1 MTWLSNVFA
10 SRAKQPRPN
19 RPLRFEALEPR
30 VVMSAAGLVDVG
42 TQPDGGLSGKI
53 TYIHG
58 GHGYTTFMGPN
69 PDFWSF
75 QRGAT
80 NGMVEDLGNQEQ
92 MTALADY
99 LFRAGATVVPMR
111 PIGYQPAQ
119 YVLDNDDVGVTFSG
133 AWSNSSS
140 ATYFGSAGDVPYR
153 YAATALTET
162 AYARYR
168 PTIAAAGFYP
178 VYAWTLAGSD
188 RASDQLYRVNHSGG
202 ITEVT
207 VNHRRVGGGLVY
219 LGAYYFE
226 AGSSG
231 YVDVSNRSSET
242 GRVAIADM
250 IRFGNGMGDIDRG
263 QGISGKTREDEP
275 ALYWIKWHV
284 DRSQGIATSE
294 YSSGGDDED
303 ATVAASP
310 KYAEF
315 MNRQQ
320 DGSLSDRLLISF
332 HSNAGGGRG
341 VTVLHNTNAGGTTPN
356 QLMLAQ
362 TLGTEINADMVAQ
375 NGQFENNWNNRGS
388 NVTYQATFNYGEL
401 NNAYINNEFD
411 ATIIEVAFHDNLL
424 DAQLMRDPKVRDALA
439 RSTYQGMVK
448 YFRAV
453 DGNTTPLTM
462 LPGQVT
468 QVRAE
473 AVADGSA
480 TITWSIPAANSY
492 NGDAPIG
499 YRIYGST
506 NGYGFDGGTYVAGG
520 ATTAFTMTGL
530 DPAAGAYFFKVVAVN
545 GGGEGAASEVV
556 AVNPKVAP
564 VDKKVLIVNGFD
576 RFDRTGN
583 PTQTYNG
590 STIDRVR
597 PRYNNSFD
605 YAVQVASALRANA
618 PGLTVS
624 TTSNEFV
631 VNGAVNLT
639 DYDAV
644 FWILGEESTANKT
657 FDATEQ
663 AKVSAYL
670 ASGGKLFLSGSEIG
684 WDLDASGNGA
694 SFYNNVLKADYVAD
708 DANTY
713 NAAGAAGS
721 IFAGLSVTFDNGAQF
736 YNVEFPDRISPLGG
750 ATSAL
755 TYATGGSAGI
765 QFTDAGAGAQL
776 VMLAFPFETI
786 TSAATRNSVMAR
798 VIDYFSLLMP
808 PEPVADFDGDGFVGG
823 ADFLA
828 WQRGFGSATPVLAD
842 GDANGDGAV
851 DAADLAAWQTQFGGP
866 SPGVAAGAT
875 DAAVAELL
883 ASEEAASATISTG
896 DLNAIAGFGANVAE
910 TLTTR
915 RAGRSPSDGRR
926 HSTDEPNSRTATL
939 AAHRLWSSPRRAE
952 VSAWVVLAGG
962 DAKCEEAATAA
973 AFEQLD
979 REFSASRH

>member
-1 MTWLSNVFA
+1 MGSKRISGT
-10 SRAKQPRPN
+10 RAR
-19 RPLRFEALEPR
+19 RLTLEPLESR
-30 VVMSAAGLVDVG
+30 VALSAAGLVDVG

-53 TYIHG
+53 TYIMG
-58 GHGYTTFMGPN
+58 GHGYTTFMGPS

-92 MTALADY
+92 MTALSDY

-111 PIGYQPAQ
+111 PIGHQPAE
-119 YVLDNDDVGVTFSG
+119 YVLDNDDVGVTFNG
-133 AWSNSSS
+133 AWNNSSS
-140 ATYFGSAGDVPYR
+140 GTYFGSAGDVPYR
-153 YAATALTET
+153 YASTSLTET

-168 PTIAAAGFYP
+168 PTITTAGFYP

-207 VNHRRVGGGLVY
+207 INHRRVGGGLVY
-219 LGAYYFE
+219 LGTYHFE
-226 AGSSG
+226 AGDSG
-231 YVDVSNRSSET
+231 YVDISNRSSEA
-242 GRVAIADM
+242 GRVVIADM

-284 DRSQGIATSE
+284 DRSQGIPTSE

-310 KYAEF
+310 KYAEY

-320 DGSLSDRLLISF
+320 DGALSDRLLISF

-375 NGQFENNWNNRGS
+375 NGQFENTWNNRGS
-388 NVTYQATFNYGEL
+388 NITYQAAFNYGEL

-411 ATIIEVAFHDNLL
+411 ATIVEVAFHDNLQ

-462 LPGQVT
+462 LAGQVT
-468 QVRAE
+468 QIRAE

-480 TITWSIPAANSY
+480 KITWNVPAANSY
-492 NGDAPIG
+492 NGDAPTG

-520 ATTAFTMTGL
+520 GTTTFTMTGL
-530 DPAAGAYFFKVVAVN
+530 DPAEGAYFFKVVAVN
-545 GGGEGAASEVV
+545 AGGEGAASEVA
-556 AVNPKVAP
+556 AVNPKAAP
-564 VDKKVLIVNGFD
+564 NGKKVLVVNGFD

-605 YAVQVASALRANA
+605 YSVQVAAALEAGA
-618 PGLTVS
+618 PGVAVA

-631 VNGAVNLT
+631 VSGSVNLA

-644 FWILGEESTANKT
+644 FWILGEESTGSKT

-670 ASGGKLFLSGSEIG
+670 AAGGKLFLSGSEIG
-684 WDLDASGNGA
+684 WDLDASGNGV
-694 SFYNNVLKADYVAD
+694 SFYNSVLKADYVAD

-713 NAAGAAGS
+713 SATGVAGS
-721 IFAGLSVTFDNGAQF
+721 IFSGVSVTFDNGAQF
-736 YNVEFPDRISPLGG
+736 YNVDYPDRIAPLGG
-750 ATSAL
+750 ATAAL
-755 TYATGGSAGI
+755 NYGTGGAAAI
-765 QFTDAGAGAQL
+765 QHTDGGTGAQL

-786 TSAATRNSVMAR
+786 TTAATRNTVMAR
-798 VIDYFSLLMP
+798 VIDYFSLLAP
-808 PEPVADFDGDGFVGG
+808 PEPVADFTADGFVDG
-823 ADFLA
+823 ADFLV
-828 WQRGFGSATPVLAD
+828 WQRGFGSANPALAD
-842 GDANGDGAV
+842 GDANADGAV
-851 DAADLAAWQTQFGGP
+851 DATDLAAWQTQFGGP
-866 SPGVAAGAT
+866 SP
-875 DAAVAELL
+875 
-883 ASEEAASATISTG
+883 ASSEAASAVAVAVASPLASQELAPTMLATR
-896 DLNAIAGFGANVAE
+896 DLNALAGYRAAVDATSSQTSSNRALSE
-910 TLTTR
+910 AKR
-915 RAGRSPSDGRR
+915 R
-926 HSTDEPNSRTATL
+926 STDAPSAPANPPIEPHWSILKRQKTPSKAESAADAQDREKTA
-939 AAHRLWSSPRRAE
+939 
-952 VSAWVVLAGG
+952 SAL
-962 DAKCEEAATAA
+962 
-973 AFEQLD
+973 AFE
-979 REFSASRH
+979 EFGVDLAKLLQ

>member
-1 MTWLSNVFA
+1 MAEKKYVGTRTRGLSVESLE
-10 SRAKQPRPN
+10 SRV
-19 RPLRFEALEPR
+19 AL
-30 VVMSAAGLVDVG
+30 SAAGLVDVG
-42 TQPDGGLSGKI
+42 AQPDGGLSGKI

-99 LFRAGATVVPMR
+99 LYRAGATVVPMR
-111 PIGYQPAQ
+111 PIGHQPAQ

-133 AWSNSSS
+133 AWNNSSS
-140 ATYFGSAGDVPYR
+140 ATYFGSAGDVPYK
-153 YAATALTET
+153 YASTSLTET

-168 PTIAAAGFYP
+168 PTIATAGFYP

-219 LGAYYFE
+219 LGTYHFE

-250 IRFGNGMGDIDRG
+250 IRFGNGMGDINRG

-310 KYAEF
+310 KYAEY

-375 NGQFENNWNNRGS
+375 NGQFEHNWNNRGS
-388 NVTYQATFNYGEL
+388 NITYQASFNYGEL

-411 ATIIEVAFHDNLL
+411 ATIVEVAFHDNSL
-424 DAQLMRDPKVRDALA
+424 DAELMRDPKVRDALA

-453 DGNTTPLTM
+453 DGNATPLTM
-462 LPGQVT
+462 LPGKVT

-473 AVADGSA
+473 TIATGSA
-480 TITWSIPAANSY
+480 KITWTAPAANSY
-492 NGDAPIG
+492 NGDAPTG

-520 ATTAFTMTGL
+520 GTLSFTMDGL
-530 DPAAGAYFFKVVAVN
+530 DPAEGAYFFKVVAVN
-545 GGGEGAASEVV
+545 AGGEGTASEVV
-556 AVNPKVAP
+556 AVNPKAAP
-564 VDKKVLIVNGFD
+564 NGKKVLIVNGFD
-576 RFDRTGN
+576 RFDRAGN

-605 YAVQVASALRANA
+605 YAYQVASALEAGA
-618 PGLTVS
+618 PGVTVNS
-624 TTSNEFV
+624 TSNEFIIS
-631 VNGAVNLT
+631 GAVNLA

-644 FWILGEESTANKT
+644 FWILGEESTADDT
-657 FDATEQ
+657 FNAAEQ
-663 AKVSAYL
+663 TKVTDYL
-670 ASGGKLFLSGSEIG
+670 AQGGKLFLSGAEIG
-684 WDLDASGNGA
+684 WDLEASGNGP

-708 DANTY
+708 DAATY
-713 NAAGAAGS
+713 NAAGVAGS
-721 IFAGLSVTFDNGAQF
+721 IFSGVSVTFDNGAQF
-736 YNVEFPDRISPLGG
+736 YNVDYPDRIAPLGG
-750 ATSAL
+750 ATAAL
-755 TYATGGSAGI
+755 NYATGGAAAI
-765 QFTDAGAGAQL
+765 QHTDAGTGSQL

-786 TSAATRNSVMAR
+786 TSAATRNTVMAR
-798 VIDYFSLLMP
+798 VIDYFSLLAP
-808 PEPVADFDGDGFVGG
+808 PDPVADFTADGFVDG

-828 WQRGFGSATPVLAD
+828 WQRGFGSANPTLAD
-842 GDANGDGAV
+842 GDADADGAV
-851 DAADLAAWQTQFGGP
+851 DATDLAAWQTQFGGP
-866 SPGVAAGAT
+866 GPPISEAASA
-875 DAAVAELL
+875 AAVASLL
-883 ASEEAASATISTG
+883 ASEELVPATLATRDLNALAGYRAAVDAMSSQPPSDRAPSEARRQSAEGLSERANPPTDRPWSILRRQEVPARAEWAGDAQEHEKAASA
-896 DLNAIAGFGANVAE
+896 L
-910 TLTTR
+910 
-915 RAGRSPSDGRR
+915 
-926 HSTDEPNSRTATL
+926 
-939 AAHRLWSSPRRAE
+939 
-952 VSAWVVLAGG
+952 
-962 DAKCEEAATAA
+962 
-973 AFEQLD
+973 AFE
-979 REFSASRH
+979 EFGVELAKLLQ